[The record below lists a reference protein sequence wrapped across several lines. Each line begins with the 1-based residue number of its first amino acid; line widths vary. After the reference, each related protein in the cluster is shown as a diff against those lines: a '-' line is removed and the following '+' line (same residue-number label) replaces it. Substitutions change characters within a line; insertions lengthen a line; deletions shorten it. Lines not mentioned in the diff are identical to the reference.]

1 MNSQDFLEKK
11 CTDFWNTLLSLGHNS
26 NPLLVAEKGLIS
38 PTDHSIILDVLLKD
52 MTNLE
57 IATFIYNLTNE
68 HRISLESHKILNR
81 ISEGEK
87 IADEEITNELKKY
100 L

>member
-1 MNSQDFLEKK
+1 MNSQEFLRKK
-11 CTDFWNTLLSLGHNS
+11 STDFWNMLLSLGHNS
-26 NPLLVAEKGLIS
+26 NPVLVAEKGLII
-38 PTDHSIILDVLLKD
+38 PTDYSVTFNLLLED

-68 HRISLESHKILNR
+68 HRISLESHKILDR
-81 ISEGEK
+81 ISKGER
-87 IADEEITNELKKY
+87 IAAESITNELKKY